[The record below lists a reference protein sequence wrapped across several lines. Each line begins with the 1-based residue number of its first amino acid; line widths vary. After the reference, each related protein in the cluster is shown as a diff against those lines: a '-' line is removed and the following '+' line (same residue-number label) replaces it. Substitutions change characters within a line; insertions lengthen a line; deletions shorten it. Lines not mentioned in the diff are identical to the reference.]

1 MKDNKIKKQSVYKII
16 MLVVLTATIT
26 FMLTTMVMYNKFSA
40 TYGSIG
46 STIKGSNTSQSTT
59 SNTSLIKTLESFK
72 AMLQQKYIGEID
84 EEKMIDGAIKGY
96 VEGLGDPYTTY
107 LDKEEMAE
115 FTEETSSEYVGI
127 GVYLT
132 NDKTTNTILVVGIMK
147 SSPALEAGMQAGDI
161 IEKVNDVEYTGEQL
175 NDAIKVLKGEEGTT
189 AKVTVLRD
197 NKEVDLTVTRKKITV
212 EHVASKMLDDKIA
225 YLQIDSFDSGVAD
238 SFKQQL
244 TSLKNDGA
252 KGIII
257 DLRSN
262 GGGIVDEATEIADLF
277 LKKNETILITKAK
290 EKDEQLTASK
300 NDPIIED
307 LPVVVLV
314 NESTASA
321 SEILAGALKDKY
333 PNTTIVGMKTYG
345 KGVIQTLYSLTDGSG
360 LKITTEEYYTPNH
373 NKINKEGITPDVE
386 VDLTKDADGK
396 YETSFD
402 KDAQVKKAIETV
414 KSKIK

>member
-46 STIKGSNTSQSTT
+46 NTIKGSNTSQSTT

-161 IEKVNDVEYTGEQL
+161 IEKVNDVAYTGEQL

-290 EKDEQLTASK
+290 EKDEQLTVSK